1 MRSVLIAN
9 AKGGVGKTTVAITL
23 AAALARSGAAVA
35 LADADRQGSAL
46 RWMQARPEGV
56 SPVIALDWSRGRA
69 VGDAPAGLDWLVIDA
84 PGGLKDGKAEKLA
97 AEADAVIA
105 PLAPSAL
112 DARATEAFLTA
123 LDEVKRVRKG
133 RAAVHVLVNRARKG
147 RALDALLRQLDA
159 VGRPPAGQIPDR
171 AAYVDLAALGLSV
184 FDRDT
189 RSAQALQADWATL
202 LSALGAPRWT
212 SAR

>member
-9 AKGGVGKTTVAITL
+9 AKGGVGKTTVATTL
-23 AAALARSGAAVA
+23 AAALARGGAAVA

-46 RWMQARPEGV
+46 RWQQARPGTAA
-56 SPVIALDWSRGRA
+56 PVTALDWSRGRA

-84 PGGLKDGKAEKLA
+84 PGALKDDKAEKLA

-112 DARATEAFLTA
+112 DMRATEAFLTA
-123 LDEVKRVRKG
+123 LEEVKRIRKG
-133 RAAVHVLVNRARKG
+133 RAAVHVLVNRARRG
-147 RALDALLRQLDA
+147 RALEALERQLGA
-159 VGRPPAGQIPDR
+159 QGRPPVGRIPDR

-189 RSAQALQADWATL
+189 RAAQALQADWAPL
-202 LSALGAPRWT
+202 LAALGADRWT
-212 SAR
+212 PAR